1 MLKNKMYIIPAID
14 ILDKKVVRL
23 REGDYKQ
30 VTNYDVTLE
39 EMIERYQSNGTDLIH
54 IIDLNGAKGEFSNQ
68 EYLFE
73 VIQKTTMKVQYG
85 GGVRSIE
92 KIQEL
97 LEAGI
102 YRVIVGTQ
110 AITNPTFL
118 DRLSIAFAG
127 KSKCADQVVIAID
140 VLDEVIKYSGWMES
154 SPVKLLDYIDRC
166 LDLGFFRFLCT
177 DINKDG
183 KLGGAGIELYEKLL
197 DHSPFIKLIASGG
210 VSSMKDIERLSQ
222 LNVESCVVGKAIYE
236 NHISVEEIQEWNL
249 KAMASL

>member
-1 MLKNKMYIIPAID
+1 MYIIPAID

-30 VTNYDVTLE
+30 ITNYDVTLE

-54 IIDLNGAKGEFSNQ
+54 IIDLNGAKGDFGNQ

-73 VIQKTTMKVQYG
+73 VIQNTTMKVQYG

-92 KIQEL
+92 KIKEL

-102 YRVIVGTQ
+102 HRVIVGTQ

-118 DRLSIAFAG
+118 DELSTSFIG
-127 KSKCADQVVIAID
+127 KKNCADHVVIAID

-154 SPVKLLDYIDRC
+154 SPVKLMDYIDRC
-166 LDLGFFRFLCT
+166 LALGFFRFLCT

-183 KLGGAGIELYEKLL
+183 KLGGAAVELYGKLL

-210 VSSMKDIERLSQ
+210 VSSMSDIEKLSEIS
-222 LNVESCVVGKAIYE
+222 VESCVVGKAIYE
-236 NHISVEEIQEWNL
+236 KRISVEEIQEWNL
-249 KAMASL
+249 RAMASL